1 MATRPWITPQDV
13 KSYSEIKSVQNRSDS
28 RLAVDIARAEKYITT
43 YTHNDFKDYDPIP
56 DEVKTAAILLAE
68 AYGKQAVSASK
79 EYKSETFDD
88 YAYQAND
95 AEVSLESLD
104 IAALLDDFVVNEPKN
119 GVNMRLRKL

>member
-28 RLAVDIARAEKYITT
+28 RLAVDIARAEMYIIT
-43 YTHNDFKDYDPIP
+43 YTHNDFKDYETIP
-56 DEVKTAAILLAE
+56 EEVKTAAILLAE
-68 AYGKQAVSASK
+68 TYGKRAVATSK

-104 IAALLDDFVVNEPKN
+104 IAALLDNYVMNEPKN